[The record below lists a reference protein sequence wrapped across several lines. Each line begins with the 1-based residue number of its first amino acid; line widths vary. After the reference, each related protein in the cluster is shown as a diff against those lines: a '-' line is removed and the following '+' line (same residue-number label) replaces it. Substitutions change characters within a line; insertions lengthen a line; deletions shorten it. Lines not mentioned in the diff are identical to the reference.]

1 MKTDVRN
8 QGHKGILVGGLHNMY
23 DLSQLTRRKVAE
35 CCASELCEVGED
47 GCCCR
52 SFWLPEHSYNGLLY
66 RDGENVIAIVPGDGE
81 IVALIE
87 LIFTVSV
94 LGQRRA
100 FIRGKKFEWDG
111 HSINSEH
118 RKVKET
124 QDRIFAELENVSRKV
139 MLLELTTDPG
149 SFLVID
155 FMRRLFPIAPG
166 TVVLPYYPVVNDM
179 VMVRGAAINDVWRA
193 RVISYDL
200 PRKFILGRFFTKED
214 EIWIPE
220 RGSQNQRIF
229 FASILGIVNG
239 NWLRDFDRW
248 QDYENSRGSRD

>member
-1 MKTDVRN
+1 MNADVRN
-8 QGHKGILVGGLHNMY
+8 QGHKGILVGCLYNNY
-23 DLSQLTRRKVAE
+23 DLSQATRRKLAE
-35 CCASELCEVGED
+35 CCTSELSEVGED
-47 GCCCR
+47 GHLCR
-52 SFWLPEHSYNGLLY
+52 SFWLPEHGCNGLLY
-66 RDGENVIAIVPGDGE
+66 REGENVIVIVPDDSE
-81 IVALIE
+81 IVTSIE
-87 LIFTVSV
+87 AIYKVPV

-100 FIRGKKFEWDG
+100 FIRGKKLEWDG

-124 QDRIFAELENVSRKV
+124 QDRIFAELDNVSRKV

-149 SFLVID
+149 CFLVID
-155 FMRRLFPIAPG
+155 FMRRIFPIAPG

-214 EIWIPE
+214 EIWILE

-229 FASILGIVNG
+229 FASILGIANG
-239 NWLRDFDRW
+239 NCHRDFDRW
-248 QDYENSRGSRD
+248 QDY